1 MEQTTALRQLAHSRR
16 DTNPLIV
23 QASNIGVTAFQRR
36 SNLRANRRLSR
47 ISINPIATPIW
58 EQQIL
63 KPSEDLQKRFV
74 PQTKPQQYLAE
85 SIAIETEPLPAVS
98 ETNLDAAPIAN
109 PIANDIQN
117 LQSTSAN
124 TTILSEEEV
133 AELDRLDPIS
143 EPAKEV
149 AQLLPAEKDNIV
161 VENTP
166 SSPQSKPT
174 ATAPS
179 QKLEKSLQQLEQSLT
194 TIQGETIMDFGDS
207 LQKITDL
214 RDAVLQQEQ
223 KLSSQHSSNV
233 SQVEK
238 EADAK
243 AKQAMLSNL
252 EHALQNTQ
260 TELSHLEQQ
269 PDADKNLITQ
279 IRQQLQ
285 EQKRKFDQLLREQ
298 KDVTM
303 HTQTTPQVAT
313 TQGAMP
319 QQATKSTPITTPKIT
334 DAPNAING
342 IVTDQN
348 GKLLQGVVVIIKSS
362 EGQPLRAL
370 KTNPLGQFSITT
382 PLENGTYLVETES
395 GNLAFDTV
403 TVELKGSAISPIIIA
418 AH

>member
-16 DTNPLIV
+16 DENPLFIN
-23 QASNIGVTAFQRR
+23 ASNVGITAFQRR

-47 ISINPIATPIW
+47 ISINPVATPIW

-74 PQTKPQQYLAE
+74 SQVAPQQYLAE
-85 SIAIETEPLPAVS
+85 SIAIEPEPLPPVS
-98 ETNLDAAPIAN
+98 EALLDETPVAN
-109 PIANDIQN
+109 PIPNDIQD
-117 LQSTSAN
+117 LQSDSVN
-124 TTILSEEEV
+124 TAILSEDEV
-133 AELDRLDPIS
+133 ADLDRLDLIA
-143 EPAKEV
+143 EPMKELT
-149 AQLLPAEKDNIV
+149 QPLPEEKNNKIT
-161 VENTP
+161 ETTP
-166 SSPQSKPT
+166 PSPQVT
-174 ATAPS
+174 TIVTAPS
-179 QKLEKSLQQLEQSLT
+179 EKLEKSLQQLEQSLT

-223 KLSSQHSSNV
+223 KLSSQHNPKV
-233 SQVEK
+233 SQVED
-238 EADAK
+238 EADVK
-243 AKQAMLSNL
+243 AKQAMLTNL

-269 PDADKNLITQ
+269 PDADKNLIEQ

-298 KDVTM
+298 KEVTI
-303 HTQTTPQVAT
+303 HTQTAPQTASIQGTKPPQT
-313 TQGAMP
+313 TN
-319 QQATKSTPITTPKIT
+319 STPITAPKIT
-334 DAPNAING
+334 DVPNAING

-382 PLENGTYLVETES
+382 PLDSGTYLVETES
-395 GNLAFDTV
+395 GNLTFDTV